1 VASGLVNL
9 TQTPFVT
16 LPWLGAR
23 YGFGK
28 ASTALTLAARD
39 YFGGKWEKWSGF
51 VMAGN
56 PKLNGDEQRA
66 IRELETMGLINLTQA
81 HDLAGTANTDST
93 VSRRAFVID
102 RAMKIVGWTFHVPE
116 VFNRQVSALAAYRLA
131 RDKGQ
136 DHAGAVEA
144 ARGALIRTH
153 FDYSASNR
161 ARFMHGN
168 FTRVITMFKQY
179 SQQMTYLLW
188 RNAYQALKGESPEV
202 KREARRM
209 LVGVAAMHF
218 TAAGSLGL
226 PLGVFGITPLLGLL
240 SMGMGDEDDPWDWE
254 TEYRNMLADVFG
266 KEGGEAIAHGPMRM
280 LLNVD
285 LASRVGLGDL
295 WIRGPQ
301 KEAEGRDLVEAWL
314 ISLLGPVAGY
324 AGQMGTAA
332 KAFEEGKFSRG
343 VEAMMPKFI
352 SAPLR
357 AYRYNDEGVRSWR
370 GDDLGIDL
378 TPADIAG
385 TALGFQ
391 PARLAEMYEGRN
403 AVKGREARLQDRRSE
418 ILNMWVAASMAGDQ
432 GGMLEAADDA
442 RRFSNRNPE
451 FAINAL
457 SFQQAYR
464 AKVRNA
470 GQIRDG
476 IHLSRKRDALRE
488 EGRFANVD

>member
-1 VASGLVNL
+1 
-9 TQTPFVT
+9 
-16 LPWLGAR
+16 
-23 YGFGK
+23 
-28 ASTALTLAARD
+28 
-39 YFGGKWEKWSGF
+39 
-51 VMAGN
+51 
-56 PKLNGDEQRA
+56 
-66 IRELETMGLINLTQA
+66 
-81 HDLAGTANTDST
+81 
-93 VSRRAFVID
+93 
-102 RAMKIVGWTFHVPE
+102 
-116 VFNRQVSALAAYRLA
+116 
-131 RDKGQ
+131 
-136 DHAGAVEA
+136 
-144 ARGALIRTH
+144 
-153 FDYSASNR
+153 
-161 ARFMHGN
+161 
-168 FTRVITMFKQY
+168 
-179 SQQMTYLLW
+179 
-188 RNAYQALKGESPEV
+188 V

-209 LVGVAAMHF
+209 LVGIAAMHF

-254 TEYRNMLADVFG
+254 AEYRNMLADVFG
-266 KEGGEAIAHGPMRM
+266 KEGGEAIARGPLRM

-403 AVKGREARLQDRRSE
+403 AVKGREAKLQDRRSE
-418 ILNMWVAASMAGDQ
+418 ILNLWVAANMAGDREGQ
-432 GGMLEAADDA
+432 KEAMEAAQ
-442 RRFSNRNPE
+442 RFSARNPA
-451 FAINAL
+451 FAIQAD
-457 SFQQAYR
+457 SFRQAYR
-464 AKVRNA
+464 AKMRNA
-470 GQIRDG
+470 DQIRDG
-476 IHLSRKRDALRE
+476 IHLSRKREELRE
-488 EGRFANVD
+488 EGRFANID